1 MNIQIRNKR
10 QRAGALRVFFMTVF
24 TLGLFTTRLF
34 AVTKLDGE
42 MQDLEK
48 AEKMEHRVAPEV
60 IIRPKLEYKATDFRS
75 PFWSPF
81 HVKADL
87 SAANKRAGEVKVVE
101 PEKPLPLLK
110 VQGVIWGG
118 SFPQAIVNDKV
129 VKIGD
134 TIDGV
139 RILSIDKE
147 NIVVFFEK
155 KEYKIP
161 SPAAGAIT
169 TTSNRKP

>member
-1 MNIQIRNKR
+1 MQIKNKR
-10 QRAGALRVFFMTVF
+10 YRFQSLRVFFITAF
-24 TLGLFTTRLF
+24 ILGLFTTYLF
-34 AVTKLDGE
+34 AATKLDSE

-48 AEKMEHRVAPEV
+48 AEKIDHRVAPEV
-60 IIRPKLEYKATDFRS
+60 IIRPKLEYKATGFRS
-75 PFWSPF
+75 PFWGPF

-87 SAANKRAGEVKVVE
+87 SAAKKKAGEVEVVE

-134 TIDGV
+134 TVDGV

-147 NIVVFFEK
+147 NIVVFFEERK
-155 KEYKIP
+155 YKIP

-169 TTSNRKP
+169 TTSNQKP